1 MSNNKKVVNSKTV
14 LTAPNLVRLG
24 AFLVDQVI
32 LTVIFILY
40 FAIFGSNPS
49 NASFFVYI
57 GALIISIAY
66 RTIYPIFISKGENT
80 GQTIGKKLL
89 KLRTISANGTNVTVK
104 QLLIRNIFMLL
115 IEGFEFY
122 GAQYLVFAITLIG
135 FPAILN
141 IYYMQIIIAFAS
153 IGFML
158 IKPSHQ
164 MLHDYVSNTVVIL
177 VKQ

>member
-1 MSNNKKVVNSKTV
+1 MSNNKKVVNSKSV
-14 LTAPNLVRLG
+14 LTAPNLNRAG
-24 AFLVDQVI
+24 AFLIDQII

-40 FAIFGSNPS
+40 FAIFGSDPA
-49 NASFFVYI
+49 NASLFVYF

-66 RTIYPIFISKGENT
+66 RTLYPILVNKGEST
-80 GQTIGKKLL
+80 GQTIGKKLM
-89 KLRTISANGTNVTVK
+89 KIRTISANGTNVTIK
-104 QLLIRNIFMLL
+104 QLLIRNAFMLI

-122 GAQYLVFAITLIG
+122 GAQYLVFAITLLG
-135 FPAILN
+135 FSAILN
-141 IYYMQIIIAFAS
+141 IYYMQIIVAFAS

-164 MLHDYVSNTVVIL
+164 LLHDYVSNTVVIL